1 MGNWG
6 PKVGV
11 GSRVRGEEWIQPTYR
26 IKISLRLVWPTQC
39 FNGYE
44 HININRLPSKAGF
57 LDALKNRRSQTYIPT
72 KYPSAGVECCLPS
85 GEPTLYGHHSPTSSA
100 TTSTWHLCTTELL
113 TPSIRHSAGCLAHG
127 KLSGTGRPCLPPPK
141 RKLQD
146 QVTIFDLL
154 SEPWG
159 ALPPY
164 RGEVLLLFPPHP
176 ASPMLSHSA
185 SSFSLWTQA
194 QGRWRAGILQRQW
207 YVKIE
212 SDDGGKGRERRVTEQ
227 LLFFFLNEYVEVLT
241 LN

>member
-164 RGEVLLLFPPHP
+164 RGEVLLLFPPP
-176 ASPMLSHSA
+176 PRLPNAKPFCFQL
-185 SSFSLWTQA
+185 FSVDPGSGQMESWNPPEAVICQDWE
-194 QGRWRAGILQRQW
+194 RWW
-207 YVKIE
+207 
-212 SDDGGKGRERRVTEQ
+212 REGEREEGNWAIT
-227 LLFFFLNEYVEVLT
+227 FFFFKWICGSPNP
-241 LN
+241 